1 MTQFTRTK
9 YNKRDSPLTKYIG
22 AFMPLRIFNS
32 LSIYCLANGVTKSLV
47 MEQAFSEWFEKNS
60 PLDGGANFVKIAKN
74 IHNRYLDLKLS
85 KRSLTYSIFVED
97 AKKELELKGIPYT
110 SIQAIFK
117 EFDIIHF
124 NK

>member
-1 MTQFTRTK
+1 
-9 YNKRDSPLTKYIG
+9 
-22 AFMPLRIFNS
+22 MPLRIFNS
-32 LSIYCLANGVTKSLV
+32 LSIYCLANGVTKSLI
-47 MEQAFSEWFEKNS
+47 MEQAFAEWFSKHLQPSAENEC
-60 PLDGGANFVKIAKN
+60 FVKIAEN

-97 AKKELELKGIPYT
+97 MKKELELKAMPYT